1 MLNTVCPPTSTSPSG
16 AAPRR
21 GGQNRAPA
29 MTRQT
34 ALCGRPPTRLNH
46 PRYSRNPSCGNP
58 GEEND
63 LRTLV
68 YDKHK
73 TGRKAVWYLGS
84 AGPWGWAGAPSQRGP
99 LTASPFLS
107 SGCSAGRPTCPS
119 RAWTP
124 WAARGTKT
132 RQGEH
137 VEREVVARL
146 CAAQEKLEGTENGH
160 L

>member
-29 MTRQT
+29 MPRQT

-124 WAARGTKT
+124 WAARGTMT